1 MSSGKNLQ
9 QISSGAAPA
18 PAFFAVF
25 ADIISI
31 AIIIIIIS

>member
-1 MSSGKNLQ
+1 MSYGKAQ
-9 QISSGAAPA
+9 HKIGGDAISA

-25 ADIISI
+25 ARIIPI

>member
-1 MSSGKNLQ
+1 MFHGKARQLFSSD
-9 QISSGAAPA
+9 AVFA

-25 ADIISI
+25 ARIISF